1 MERRGTEEVRVE
13 TEFEN
18 WLHVVVVG
26 RNSEMKMMGA
36 NGGITGKHLRK
47 LVKGSFGHVECGSGI
62 QGIALDL

>member
-18 WLHVVVVG
+18 WLHVVGVG
-26 RNSEMKMMGA
+26 RNSEMKRMGA
-36 NGGITGKHLRK
+36 NGDITGDHLRR
-47 LVKGSFGHVECGSGI
+47 LVRDRFGHVECGSGI